1 MRHLLSVIV
10 TASVLVAVV
19 TGCDGLRR
27 YDARLVAADSLMHDW
42 PDSALALVEA
52 VAPDSLTREG
62 DRAYRD
68 LLLTQGRYRSYVTA
82 TSDSDI
88 NRALDYY
95 RRHEGEREKLTRA
108 YIYKGA
114 VMEELGLP
122 DTAMIYYK
130 YAEATAA
137 PDDYFN
143 LGYTNLRIA
152 ELYQGQFT
160 KDSSAIVRLNK
171 ALNCF
176 SILNDTNYQ
185 IICYEDLGAVC
196 GLRYPDS
203 TEYYLKSAIE
213 LSQQFNPSMQYT
225 SKSKLA
231 GFNLY
236 YKHNYNEA
244 KNLAMDILVNGY
256 NKSEELSFYY
266 YATLAYIKLGLIDS
280 ANYIKRLTPA
290 PSNAIDSMLSYDVM
304 AELSIQKKQHVA
316 YGEAESMNKKLST
329 RFIRNLNEEEL
340 IGVERD
346 FEKQV
351 ALKKQMK
358 AHRLYGVTGL
368 LMTSFLLVLLGIWIY
383 HQSTKIKRHQ
393 LQLSRVENELKSTLI
408 DLKEQQNAFE
418 LESKSVSE
426 IVSYRISALNELYH
440 DLRVKMSEDGERVK
454 RIVPLSSLF
463 KSLNDENKLLQVNL
477 SDSFWHKLKISVD
490 GEYNGI
496 VTYVENKY
504 PNLTV
509 DELRLFIL
517 ICADISPQIIKLC
530 LNYTNAKT
538 VSNYRSKLIKKR
550 MGLDMSFD
558 DFKRKFLDGELP

>member
-1 MRHLLSVIV
+1 
-10 TASVLVAVV
+10 
-19 TGCDGLRR
+19 
-27 YDARLVAADSLMHDW
+27 
-42 PDSALALVEA
+42 
-52 VAPDSLTREG
+52 
-62 DRAYRD
+62 
-68 LLLTQGRYRSYVTA
+68 
-82 TSDSDI
+82 
-88 NRALDYY
+88 
-95 RRHEGEREKLTRA
+95 
-108 YIYKGA
+108 
-114 VMEELGLP
+114 
-122 DTAMIYYK
+122 
-130 YAEATAA
+130 
-137 PDDYFN
+137 
-143 LGYTNLRIA
+143 
-152 ELYQGQFT
+152 
-160 KDSSAIVRLNK
+160 
-171 ALNCF
+171 
-176 SILNDTNYQ
+176 
-185 IICYEDLGAVC
+185 
-196 GLRYPDS
+196 
-203 TEYYLKSAIE
+203 
-213 LSQQFNPSMQYT
+213 
-225 SKSKLA
+225 
-231 GFNLY
+231 
-236 YKHNYNEA
+236 
-244 KNLAMDILVNGY
+244 
-256 NKSEELSFYY
+256 
-266 YATLAYIKLGLIDS
+266 
-280 ANYIKRLTPA
+280 
-290 PSNAIDSMLSYDVM
+290 
-304 AELSIQKKQHVA
+304 
-316 YGEAESMNKKLST
+316 MNKKLST

-408 DLKEQQNAFE
+408 ELKEQQNAFE

-504 PNLTV
+504 QNLTV